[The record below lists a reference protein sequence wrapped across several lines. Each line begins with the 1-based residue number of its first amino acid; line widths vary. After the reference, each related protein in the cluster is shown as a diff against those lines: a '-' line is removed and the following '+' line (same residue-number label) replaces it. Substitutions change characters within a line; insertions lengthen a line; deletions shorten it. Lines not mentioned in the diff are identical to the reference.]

1 MHFVPH
7 FISIS
12 LLLGVSCLCL
22 AGQGPGAPPAKGS
35 DTATVSAA
43 TAATVNGQPI
53 PEVALQRGLKHIPP
67 EQQAAARTEI
77 LNRLIDNLILDQ
89 YLLQLR
95 IDVPKKD
102 LDNRMEQIRQEIKK
116 GGQTFEKVMQELM
129 LTEEELRTQL
139 QAELRWEKYAS
150 DQATDKVLREVF
162 DKNMDMFDGTMVRAR
177 HILITPPAGNAQA
190 ADQAK
195 AKLEGIK
202 QQIEAEVARA
212 LAKLPPDTDS
222 LGRERIR
229 TRTIDDTFA
238 ALARKESACPS
249 KEQGG
254 DLNWFPRIGRM
265 VEPFAKAAFAM
276 KPYEIG
282 QVTTQFGCHLILVTD
297 RRPGKETKF
306 EDIKEV
312 VKEVYF
318 DRLREY
324 LVGQLRPKT
333 KIVVAPQPKS

>member
-1 MHFVPH
+1 MGISAKSGSAHKTALVTILHLRICVRAPTRHWLAQHCPLTSKRGENPMHFVPH

-53 PEVALQRGLKHIPP
+53 PEVALQRGLKGVPP

-102 LDNRMEQIRQEIKK
+102 LDNRMEQIREEIKK

-150 DQATDKVLREVF
+150 DQATDKVL
-162 DKNMDMFDGTMVRAR
+162 
-177 HILITPPAGNAQA
+177 
-190 ADQAK
+190 
-195 AKLEGIK
+195 
-202 QQIEAEVARA
+202 
-212 LAKLPPDTDS
+212 
-222 LGRERIR
+222 
-229 TRTIDDTFA
+229 
-238 ALARKESACPS
+238 
-249 KEQGG
+249 
-254 DLNWFPRIGRM
+254 
-265 VEPFAKAAFAM
+265 
-276 KPYEIG
+276 
-282 QVTTQFGCHLILVTD
+282 
-297 RRPGKETKF
+297 
-306 EDIKEV
+306 
-312 VKEVYF
+312 
-318 DRLREY
+318 
-324 LVGQLRPKT
+324 
-333 KIVVAPQPKS
+333 